1 MSSPRHILTVLFAV
15 MAFLATAFASEYG
28 TAEEARAMLQK
39 AIASLKNDEAKALAA
54 FNNKESEFRDR
65 DLYVFCGG
73 PDGKLTAHP
82 RARGKTLRG
91 FKDSTGKAI
100 GEEMYA
106 VAKEGTISEVVYLYP
121 RRRGEEP
128 REKITLI
135 TKVRD
140 QICGVGYYK

>member
-1 MSSPRHILTVLFAV
+1 MSSPKHILTVFAAMV
-15 MAFLATAFASEYG
+15 FLATAFASEYG
-28 TAEEARAMLQK
+28 TAEEARTMLQK
-39 AIASLKNDEAKALAA
+39 AIAALKNDEAKALAA

-82 RARGKTLRG
+82 RTKGKTLRG
-91 FKDSTGKAI
+91 FKDSTGKTV
-100 GEEMYA
+100 GEEMYM

-121 RRRGEEP
+121 RHRGEEP